1 MRACALFDP
10 GFSNRNSPFLIRQ
23 TFTTLTMWLERAS
36 SLNVKA
42 SARMQPS
49 QQPIQE

>member
-23 TFTTLTMWLERAS
+23 TFTTLTMWLERTS
-36 SLNVKA
+36 ISLE
-42 SARMQPS
+42 ARGQFG
-49 QQPIQE
+49 